1 MVVNVSTLQLHQ
13 TDLPA
18 AIRDVLAE
26 TGLAAADLEL
36 EITESAFMHQEEHSL
51 ATLDELHHLGVGL
64 TIDDFG
70 TGYSSLAYLKRMP
83 VDKLKIDRVFVR
95 DLGSLANM
103 QNDNDDDAIVR
114 ATIALAKSLGLRV
127 LGEGVEND
135 RQLAKL
141 LQHGCREV
149 QGFYFGQPLSAME
162 ATALIAHP
170 HAQAHRA
177 A

>member
-1 MVVNVSTLQLHQ
+1 LN
-13 TDLPA
+13 
-18 AIRDVLAE
+18 
-26 TGLAAADLEL
+26 
-36 EITESAFMHQEEHSL
+36 
-51 ATLDELHHLGVGL
+51 ELHRMGVGL

-95 DLGSLANM
+95 DITSNG
-103 QNDNDDDAIVR
+103 DDDAIVR
-114 ATIALAKSLGLRV
+114 ATIALARSLGLRA
-127 LGEGVEND
+127 LAEGVENE

-149 QGFYFGQPLSAME
+149 QGFYFGHPLTAME
-162 ATALIAHP
+162 AAALIAHP
-170 HAQAHRA
+170 HDQAAHRA